1 MRFYG
6 LSPMFQIGGDGNFYA
21 HVFLVFFSAD
31 EEKKHVYA
39 LEYVWGFGLAV

>member
-1 MRFYG
+1 MVA
-6 LSPMFQIGGDGNFYA
+6 NFSDWERCKKIIA

-39 LEYVWGFGLAV
+39 LEYFVDV